1 MGNANTSEC
10 DGNIDAAE
18 REVKV
23 DTSESAGNVNT
34 AEREV
39 NAGAAEREVNADT
52 AEREVNVDT
61 SESAEKVNTAEL
73 EVNSEVN
80 ANTPKCTGNA
90 NNAKR
95 ASNANP
101 SESEADRAFY
111 DMCSAYQH
119 MNRLQKSNP
128 QLSTYPNLEGLV
140 PPMWLRIVGFTQKEL
155 SGIEKRTYRM
165 ACHYFALGHYVDM
178 FNANAAKLK
187 ELGELEKRLNG
198 RSKFDHIGPL
208 CEYLPALPSLHMKP
222 RTPEKRAVDEANL
235 ETGAKCS
242 IHHPSTHCFLVH
254 KAFLG
259 KNGKCDLEN
268 IGVPCTGC
276 EDGQE
281 ERPGAGR
288 STRPGQ
294 ERKGK
299 KAPPLSGLLPVDAID
314 RNNRL
319 RACME

>member
-10 DGNIDAAE
+10 DGNIDTSE
-18 REVKV
+18 RDVSV
-23 DTSESAGNVNT
+23 DTSQSAGNVN
-34 AEREV
+34 
-39 NAGAAEREVNADT
+39 T

-61 SESAEKVNTAEL
+61 SESAGNINTAER
-73 EVNSEVN
+73 EVN
-80 ANTPKCTGNA
+80 ADTAKHSGNA
-90 NNAKR
+90 NTAKRSSNANTAKR
-95 ASNANP
+95 ASNAKS
-101 SESEADRAFY
+101 SESEADRAFH

-128 QLSTYPNLEGLV
+128 QLSRYTNLEDLE
-140 PPMWLRIVGFTQKEL
+140 PPLWLRIVGFTQKRL
-155 SGIEKRTYRM
+155 SSIEMRTYRM

-198 RSKFDHIGPL
+198 RSKFNHIGPL

-254 KAFLG
+254 KAFLD

-276 EDGQE
+276 EGDKKSVQE
-281 ERPGAGR
+281 QAVQSAQPKKG
-288 STRPGQ
+288 
-294 ERKGK
+294 KGK
-299 KAPPLSGLLPVDAID
+299 K
-314 RNNRL
+314 RR
-319 RACME
+319 R